1 MARRSP
7 DGESPVEAPSK
18 DAPLP
23 MVPVATSQ
31 FAEISRAIVRDEA
44 PPEPRRL
51 QRGAVIFDVDG
62 TLLDDMGPIS
72 ELAGKLLFETF
83 GTPVVEG
90 QLHYLATTG
99 MPFEA
104 QLAQLY
110 GNATEADRR
119 SVARTFH
126 MRKVQEAYAIAKPF
140 PEMPRT
146 LKRLAAAGWTLSV
159 STGAEREMA
168 DLVLEREGLRY
179 WFEDVL
185 GSGQGT
191 KREHLAE
198 YRRRYPD
205 VPLVLVGDS
214 RFDLEAAQSVK
225 GVVSVA
231 RATRLQN
238 WTLSPDDLMRWG
250 AAWADYSLA
259 ELPEALERLI
269 GDATKAPE
277 GAARRRKTR

>member
-7 DGESPVEAPSK
+7 DGESPIEAPSK

-51 QRGAVIFDVDG
+51 ERGAVIFDVDG

>member
-1 MARRSP
+1 
-7 DGESPVEAPSK
+7 
-18 DAPLP
+18 
-23 MVPVATSQ
+23 MVGPATSQ
-31 FAEISRAIVRDEA
+31 FAEISRAIIRDE
-44 PPEPRRL
+44 PVVEPKQL
-51 QRGAVIFDVDG
+51 ERGAVIFDVDG

-83 GTPVVEG
+83 GTPEAEG
-90 QLHYLATTG
+90 RLHYLATTG

-104 QLAQLY
+104 QLSQLY
-110 GNATEADRR
+110 HGASEDERR

-140 PEMPRT
+140 PEIPRT
-146 LKRLAAAGWTLSV
+146 LKRLAAARWTLAV

-198 YRRRYPD
+198 YRRRYPGA
-205 VPLVLVGDS
+205 PLVLVGDS
-214 RFDLEAAQSVK
+214 RFDLEAAKSVE
-225 GVVSVA
+225 GVISVA
-231 RATRLQN
+231 RATRLQSWN
-238 WTLSPDDLMRWG
+238 LSPDDLTRWG
-250 AAWADYSLA
+250 AAWADYSLS
-259 ELPEALERLI
+259 ELPEALERIL
-269 GDATKAPE
+269 GAE
-277 GAARRRKTR
+277 GSPSAKKVPGSGRRRKTG

>member
-179 WFEDVL
+179 WSEDVL